1 MALADGTP
9 VVIPRLLYSP
19 AETEKLLGISHATLY
34 RLIRAR
40 RLDAIKIGA
49 ATRITSESIERLVAN
64 LLAVGRSA

>member
-19 AETEKLLGISHATLY
+19 AKTEKLLGISHATLY